1 VTWVGGTAP
10 RDERY
15 ETALTML
22 ARVILDQEADVDSV
36 LISPTTAL
44 LAKGTRVV
52 RFLLSAEA
60 RAAVARHV
68 EGVRPFE
75 PGACVLEEPRGATAE
90 AEEEMAPVLVRL
102 DRAEL
107 SPDDRDQGADR
118 WGALGRGA
126 RMAWRRAR
134 ALGIRWRSWRRE
146 D

>member
-68 EGVRPFE
+68 EGVGPFE
-75 PGACVLEEPRGATAE
+75 PGACVLEAPCGATAE
-90 AEEEMAPVLVRL
+90 AQEMAPVLVRL

-107 SPDDRDQGADR
+107 PPDDRDQGADR